1 MESRQGKSIKI
12 QNLNPRQDT
21 RANRTDRDP
30 HETDTRTSQTNL
42 KSIKSSRRKNH
53 SAEEKTCDAPRA
65 RAARAHCHIKGE
77 TTRHGPH
84 QVKAH
89 ITADSVSVHFL
100 HNVHITRRPSVPP
113 PLGCIPPGHAH
124 GSLSLPST
132 YHVHAHLALDGAV
145 APPLLTNA
153 QSVSVQALISVP
165 YERGRERVPSGLRR
179 PARRAP
185 RTPASLPHLLSP
197 RASGSF
203 HGLPPPPPG
212 ASLPP
217 LHVVTAL
224 RLLYRAY
231 CIAPTASCCCRRPP
245 PPRAARRRRWR
256 APARSAPRLR

>member
-1 MESRQGKSIKI
+1 MR
-12 QNLNPRQDT
+12 
-21 RANRTDRDP
+21 
-30 HETDTRTSQTNL
+30 RTS
-42 KSIKSSRRKNH
+42 R
-53 SAEEKTCDAPRA
+53 APRA
-65 RAARAHCHIKGE
+65 RALSHKGGNHKAWPAPSQGTHYRGLGVRPLPSQCSHYTPTLRPPSARMH
-77 TTRHGPH
+77 
-84 QVKAH
+84 
-89 ITADSVSVHFL
+89 
-100 HNVHITRRPSVPP
+100 
-113 PLGCIPPGHAH
+113 PPGHAH